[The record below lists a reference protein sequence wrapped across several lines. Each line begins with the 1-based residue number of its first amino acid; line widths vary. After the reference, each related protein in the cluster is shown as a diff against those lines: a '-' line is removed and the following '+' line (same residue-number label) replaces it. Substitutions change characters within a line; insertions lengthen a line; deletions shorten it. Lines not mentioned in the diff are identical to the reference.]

1 MNNSTKNAGKNG
13 IIYSIGSVM
22 SSAIYFLFIPIFMR
36 FFNVDEYGV
45 YTLIVFCG
53 SVAGTVF
60 FFGVTSA
67 LPRSYYDYPP
77 GEKRKS
83 CFSTTLAILIFGA
96 VTQIILTFIFGK
108 YISIL
113 LFNSEKY
120 EYEIILSFIGS
131 AITFINF
138 SFLTYLRLEGRALKF
153 LFFSVVSLLSA
164 LGLVC
169 YFVMFKFEGI
179 QGALLGNLLAQVLL
193 LILFL
198 CSLGPSMLT
207 IKLMPHEISIQLKF
221 GFFAVMSGLA
231 GMSILWVDQ
240 LFVNEY
246 LTLHDLGIYALSVKI
261 SSVISVVFVAPFV
274 QVFNPIIM
282 EHRTSGDID
291 EIFVRS
297 LRYFFGF
304 GTLILLASSI
314 FIQEILI
321 IIDRKNEYSESI
333 TLIPFLM
340 GGILLYGLTNIV
352 SAGCIFERKVNTIF
366 WCYVIIAFFNIAA
379 NFVLIPRFGLAG
391 AVASSLLTYALSPIL
406 IYTYSKK
413 YYSFPIS
420 MASIL
425 ILFFAFSCVYIFD
438 WLVIKELQI
447 YFRVA
452 SRLIVVSLFACVLFR
467 YYLDINVSMIRGVF
481 RKNIGKV

>member
-198 CSLGPSMLT
+198 YSC
-207 IKLMPHEISIQLKF
+207 
-221 GFFAVMSGLA
+221 
-231 GMSILWVDQ
+231 
-240 LFVNEY
+240 
-246 LTLHDLGIYALSVKI
+246 I
-261 SSVISVVFVAPFV
+261 SS
-274 QVFNPIIM
+274 
-282 EHRTSGDID
+282 RD
-291 EIFVRS
+291 
-297 LRYFFGF
+297 FFMSAC
-304 GTLILLASSI
+304 ILSS
-314 FIQEILI
+314 F
-321 IIDRKNEYSESI
+321 
-333 TLIPFLM
+333 
-340 GGILLYGLTNIV
+340 
-352 SAGCIFERKVNTIF
+352 C
-366 WCYVIIAFFNIAA
+366 
-379 NFVLIPRFGLAG
+379 
-391 AVASSLLTYALSPIL
+391 
-406 IYTYSKK
+406 
-413 YYSFPIS
+413 
-420 MASIL
+420 
-425 ILFFAFSCVYIFD
+425 
-438 WLVIKELQI
+438 
-447 YFRVA
+447 
-452 SRLIVVSLFACVLFR
+452 
-467 YYLDINVSMIRGVF
+467 
-481 RKNIGKV
+481 